1 VTQNI
6 RRAIIDIG
14 SNSIRLVVF
23 GGAPRAPITLYN
35 EKSQSDLGRSVIK
48 TGMLDENAIRTSLA
62 ALARFKL
69 LVDMMDVGSLRVVAT
84 AAVRSA
90 QNGDQFLEQ
99 VKALGLNAELLSG
112 AQEAYSAGM
121 GVIAAMPGADG
132 VAVDLG
138 GGSLELVRINAGQ
151 IIETIS
157 LPIGILHVP
166 TIQAEGDK
174 GALKRHIQ
182 GLIAKIPWLWRTNG
196 LPLYLVGGSW
206 RALARVHM
214 HISNFPLT
222 VLDNYAMPSA
232 QMRPLADEILA
243 LGRPALKQIPSM
255 PSSRVNAISDAAEL
269 LAVLVDVI
277 DPSDVVTCTFGIREG
292 ILFEALN
299 EEERQDDPLIV
310 GARYAVE
317 QQQRFT
323 GYGDALAHWV
333 AGLFGDQ
340 GNAFNRLRH
349 ASCLLADLGWSSSP
363 KFRATAGI
371 ELALH
376 GNWIGVTPSERAIM
390 AEALYASFGSEGK
403 HPVILSDLADDSAL
417 AKAKLWG
424 VAIWL
429 ANRLSGGAAEV
440 LLHSNVKISGSE
452 LVLTINT
459 KLSVLDNES
468 VRRRLTR
475 LNAAIG
481 TDKIRVSIV

>member
-1 VTQNI
+1 MTQNI

-23 GGAPRAPITLYN
+23 GGALRAPITLYN

-48 TGMLDENAIRTSLA
+48 TGTLDENSIRTSLT

-90 QNGDQFLEQ
+90 QNGAQFLDQ
-99 VKALGLNAELLSG
+99 VRALGLPAELLSG

-121 GVIAAMPGADG
+121 GVIAAMPSADG

-138 GGSLELVRINAGQ
+138 GGSLELVRISAGK

-157 LPIGILHVP
+157 LPVGILHVP
-166 TIQAEGDK
+166 AIQAEGNT

-182 GLIAKIPWLWRTNG
+182 SLIAQIPWLWRING

-232 QMRPLADEILA
+232 QMRPLADEIVA
-243 LGRPALKQIPSM
+243 LGRPTLKQIPSM
-255 PSSRVNAISDAAEL
+255 PNSRINAISDAAEL

-277 DPSDVVTCTFGIREG
+277 DPSEVVTCTFGIREG
-292 ILFEALN
+292 MLFEALN
-299 EEERQDDPLIV
+299 LEERQDDPLIV

-317 QQQRFT
+317 QQQRFA

-340 GNAFNRLRH
+340 GHAFNRLRH
-349 ASCLLADLGWSSSP
+349 ASCLLVDLGWSSSP

-376 GNWIGVTPSERAIM
+376 GNWIGVTASERAIM
-390 AEALYASFGSEGK
+390 AEALYASFGSEGE
-403 HPVILSDLADDSAL
+403 HPFILNDLADDASL
-417 AKAKLWG
+417 TKAKHWG

-440 LLHSNVKISGSE
+440 LRQSQIEVNGGEII
-452 LVLTINT
+452 LTINAKLAALDNQSVQRRLSRLGTAIGVEKT
-459 KLSVLDNES
+459 KLRTV
-468 VRRRLTR
+468 
-475 LNAAIG
+475 
-481 TDKIRVSIV
+481 